1 MNMSLLNVLLVGLV
15 NTIVSQQQDGG
26 PLALLVLLVLLV
38 MLVVWI
44 VDKVTKAEVKIF
56 IHWK

>member
-1 MNMSLLNVLLVGLV
+1 MNMNLLNVLLVGLV

-26 PLALLVLLVLLV
+26 SLALLVLLA